1 MSSMLFDARNFSQ
14 HHGQIFLTSEDT
26 PYGRGDLP
34 GRQHSRRHLMK
45 KRLKQVVIRSIKEDD
60 ADWRVPKSLGGS

>member
-1 MSSMLFDARNFSQ
+1 
-14 HHGQIFLTSEDT
+14 
-26 PYGRGDLP
+26 
-34 GRQHSRRHLMK
+34 MK